1 MVCAPTTEEELA
13 NAGDWT
19 QPDTIISF
27 KVKRWT
33 NITQHNTENRLN
45 NVEVHS
51 ATLLLGD
58 SWASLSGNQWADG
71 KTALESMT
79 KAQYDYGYV
88 WLSLGGNDFL
98 DNKCDI
104 SMADDVSADIVNV
117 ISHLV
122 DNAAKEDIRILFFGY
137 SVPSSDVCGNGE
149 TAELFEEQGQIN
161 FDAIEQSDYS
171 DYVTTS

>member
-1 MVCAPTTEEELA
+1 MRWYYGMRTNNRSGV
-13 NAGDWT
+13 
-19 QPDTIISF
+19 S
-27 KVKRWT
+27 KRWRLDT
-33 NITQHNTENRLN
+33 TGYNHLIQSQALDEHHPTQQRNRLN

-71 KTALESMT
+71 KTDLESMT

-104 SMADDVSADIVNV
+104 SMADDVAADIVTV

-122 DNAAKEDIRILFFGY
+122 DNAANEDIRILFFGY
-137 SVPSSDVCGNGE
+137 SVPSSDVCGD
-149 TAELFEEQGQIN
+149 GQKLSYLRSRDRSSLMLLNKVI
-161 FDAIEQSDYS
+161 IQI
-171 DYVTTS
+171 T

>member
-1 MVCAPTTEEELA
+1 MVCAPTTEVELA

-33 NITQHNTENRLN
+33 NITQHNKENRLN

-104 SMADDVSADIVNV
+104 SMADDVAADIVTV